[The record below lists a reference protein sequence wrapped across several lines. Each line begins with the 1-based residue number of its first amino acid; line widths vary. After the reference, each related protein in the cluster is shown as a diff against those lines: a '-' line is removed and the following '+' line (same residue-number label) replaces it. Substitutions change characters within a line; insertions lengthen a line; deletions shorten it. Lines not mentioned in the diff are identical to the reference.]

1 MTIEHRRRT
10 SKVPPANSDPIPT
23 PDYPIQRADSNPKSS
38 SLSARFCER
47 ARPFLTEARTHIKA
61 FGIRPISTPIRK
73 RFSPFLLDSALPV
86 EFRVTHS
93 KQRVGRFL
101 PDTRTHIST
110 FGTWPSSAP
119 FCKRTRP
126 FLTESAPQVEFGLTC
141 SKQRTGKFL
150 TEARTHIRISG
161 IWSKSAQNPAPIST
175 NLNTAKLSE
184 ESWLRQ

>member
-1 MTIEHRRRT
+1 MTMEHTTRT
-10 SKVPPANSDPIPT
+10 SKVTPGKSRPIPT
-23 PDYPIQRADSNPKSS
+23 PDYRIRRANSIPESS
-38 SLSARFCER
+38 SISARFPDWMR
-47 ARPFLTEARTHIKA
+47 
-61 FGIRPISTPIRK
+61 
-73 RFSPFLLDSALPV
+73 PFLLDRPLPV

-93 KQRVGRFL
+93 KQRVRRFL
-101 PDTRTHIST
+101 PDTRTHISI
-110 FGTWPSSAP
+110 FGVRPSSAP

-126 FLTESAPQVEFGLTC
+126 FLTESAPQVEFGLTY

-161 IWSKSAQNPAPIST
+161 ICSKSAQNPAPILT